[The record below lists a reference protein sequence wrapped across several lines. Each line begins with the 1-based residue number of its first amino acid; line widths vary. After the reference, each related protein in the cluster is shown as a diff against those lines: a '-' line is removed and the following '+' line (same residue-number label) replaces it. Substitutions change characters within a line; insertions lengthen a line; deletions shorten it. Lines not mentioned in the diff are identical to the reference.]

1 LYVGNVSGSRYLDI
15 GIFDQS
21 WSHYGVILGINP
33 NSCATSQ
40 TASTDTGTNHWTLPT
55 TPLKLTAVN
64 VGGVAW
70 CQIQLSVIPQSSAT
84 GFYVYIN
91 YDTSSTGGGSS
102 YTGDGT
108 SGMKFWGEAVQ
119 PSAAPAITSVSSAT
133 FTVGTASTFS
143 VGVTGTPT
151 PNLSETGTLPTGVT
165 FTGATGLL
173 NGTPGAGTSGTY
185 PITAWGATRRKA
197 SR

>member
-1 LYVGNVSGSRYLDI
+1 LDI

-40 TASTDTGTNHWTLPT
+40 TASTDTGTNHWTLPA

-84 GFYVYIN
+84 GFYVYMN

-119 PSAAPAITSVSSAT
+119 PATAPAITSSAT
-133 FTVGTASTFS
+133 ATFITGIAGTFVVTAS
-143 VGVTGTPT
+143 GTPT
-151 PNLSETGTLPTGVT
+151 PILSESGTLPTGVT

-173 NGTPGAGTSGTY
+173 SGTPAAGTAGKY
-185 PITAWGATRRKA
+185 PITFTAQNGVGTAATQNFILIIQ
-197 SR
+197 